1 MLIVLVAGRWVQA
14 QVIPSDHSASSL
26 AGGGGGNIAAF
37 Q

>member
-1 MLIVLVAGRWVQA
+1 MVLVAGRWVQA

-26 AGGGGGNIAAF
+26 VGGEGGGSAVAF